1 MGIQDKFKRSRAKT
15 EDKDAKRAKARAE
28 KKPNPLLIEAKRM
41 IARKRFGQNFLVHQG
56 TIDGIVRCLDLS
68 PTDNVLE
75 IGPGLG
81 FLTRSL
87 LPQVE
92 HLTAVEL
99 DYRMVDYL
107 GDYFRRTTEWAK
119 MNLVSQDIMSV
130 DVPALMP
137 SERFKV
143 VGNLPYNITS
153 GVLFKFAGE
162 MTQTDMSLRKRV
174 QQLTFMVQKEVGERI
189 TAKEGSKDYGPLTI
203 ALQYWFDCQLEFL
216 VPPTVFEPQPK
227 VMSVVISLYPR
238 QEGLCPVSDL
248 TLMQR
253 VVRTTFQQRRKMLR
267 NTLLNDHL
275 VKAEELE
282 GVLEA
287 SGVDPQARP
296 ETLSIEAFAKLT
308 DAIHALPR

>member
-1 MGIQDKFKRSRAKT
+1 MGIQDKFKRSRAKS
-15 EDKDAKRAKARAE
+15 EDKDTKQNHRRSE

-41 IARKRFGQNFLVHQG
+41 LARKRFGQNFLVHQG
-56 TIDGIVRCLDLS
+56 TIDGIVRCLDLE
-68 PTDNVLE
+68 PTDHVLE

-87 LPQVE
+87 LPKVE

-107 GDYFRRTTEWAK
+107 SDAFRRSPEWAK

-137 SERFKV
+137 CDTFKV

-162 MTQTDMSLRKRV
+162 MTQTDQPLRKRV
-174 QQLTFMVQKEVGERI
+174 KQLTFMVQKEVGERI
-189 TAKEGSKDYGPLTI
+189 TAKEGSKDYGPLSI

-253 VVRTTFQQRRKMLR
+253 IVRTTFQQRRKMLR

-275 VKAEELE
+275 VNAEALE
-282 GVLEA
+282 GVFA
-287 SGVDPQARP
+287 VAGVNPEARP
-296 ETLSIEAFAKLT
+296 ESLSIEAFAKLT